1 MVLSVG
7 SSVIMSKRKS
17 TAGTPSLRKYFQP
30 LQVSMLHSVSK
41 LNCQAI
47 CMIMTLAIGCVI
59 ARADCSIKW
68 AWPK

>member
-30 LQVSMLHSVSK
+30 LQVCYV
-41 LNCQAI
+41 
-47 CMIMTLAIGCVI
+47 TLRIQVEL
-59 ARADCSIKW
+59 AR
-68 AWPK
+68 PYV